1 MSLMLKWHLMHLIC
15 CTGISYYVCFF
26 SSYLHAKW
34 ATVEKLLEGDKRADG
49 KVKRFKA
56 KQEAMGMFANV
67 SSVYSGSCVTITTLS
82 TCRLMMNC
90 LTLTTLLLT
99 ECWM

>member
-1 MSLMLKWHLMHLIC
+1 MKIIL
-15 CTGISYYVCFF
+15 VFFFF

-67 SSVYSGSCVTITTLS
+67 SNDSVCYHNYTVD
-82 TCRLMMNC
+82 M
-90 LTLTTLLLT
+90 
-99 ECWM
+99 

>member
-1 MSLMLKWHLMHLIC
+1 MFDA
-15 CTGISYYVCFF
+15 YNVFF

-67 SSVYSGSCVTITTLS
+67 SNGSCVTILH
-82 TCRLMMNC
+82 C
-90 LTLTTLLLT
+90 
-99 ECWM
+99 